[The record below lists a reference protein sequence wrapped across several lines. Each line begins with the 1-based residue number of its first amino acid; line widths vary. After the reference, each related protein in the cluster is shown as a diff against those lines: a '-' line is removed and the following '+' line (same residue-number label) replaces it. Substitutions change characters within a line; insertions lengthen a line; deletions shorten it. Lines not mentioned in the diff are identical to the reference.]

1 MGKVILRTKETLD
14 RCAIQGKDHELWK
27 NIYELMD
34 GEIAY
39 VYKSEAEEGKYVFCG
54 LADPGKNKDLF
65 YLIEQD
71 SMIGRYIGDWE
82 EFEADWESGAYE
94 PDGCIYLDLRDI
106 NEN

>member
-1 MGKVILRTKETLD
+1 MEKVITRTKGMLD

-39 VYKSEAEEGKYVFCG
+39 VYKSGAEEGKYVFCG

-65 YLIEQD
+65 FLIEQD

-94 PDGCIYLDLRDI
+94 PDGCIYLDLKDI
-106 NEN
+106 T

>member
-1 MGKVILRTKETLD
+1 MEKVILRTKGMLD

-39 VYKSEAEEGKYVFCG
+39 VRKSMAEKGKYIFIG
-54 LADPGKNKDLF
+54 LVDGGKNKDLF

-82 EFEADWESGAYE
+82 EFEADWDAGCYE
-94 PDGCIYLDLRDI
+94 MDGCIYLDLKDI
-106 NEN
+106 T